1 MELPGADLMGFHN
14 HLLGSRHGFPNVPAP
29 ELGLDLTEESDKWV
43 IHADMPGFKDEDVE
57 LSVDNGML
65 SVTGTRDKTVK
76 SDTAVSHR
84 VERSFGTVRRVIRL
98 PKGADQDNAQ
108 ANLADGVLTINFPK
122 LAIENG
128 GGKKIPLV
136 TGGPK

>member
-1 MELPGADLMGFHN
+1 MIYIYLILFLMRLFQIN
-14 HLLGSRHGFPNVPAP
+14 ILQ
-29 ELGLDLTEESDKWV
+29 
-43 IHADMPGFKDEDVE
+43 
-57 LSVDNGML
+57 
-65 SVTGTRDKTVK
+65 
-76 SDTAVSHR
+76 
-84 VERSFGTVRRVIRL
+84 RSFGTVRRVIRL

>member
-1 MELPGADLMGFHN
+1 MSLSPFHSQSLLNASLDPHWNMELPGADLMGFHN

-84 VERSFGTVRRVIRL
+84 VEVCCSFVHNTYMYFCHESL
-98 PKGADQDNAQ
+98 
-108 ANLADGVLTINFPK
+108 
-122 LAIENG
+122 
-128 GGKKIPLV
+128 
-136 TGGPK
+136 